1 MRLAQLERESQESVA
16 TESGYRPT
24 EWRVAIIESGS
35 GAYGG
40 ALRE

>member
-24 EWRVAIIESGS
+24 EWRVAIESGS